1 MRYFRSFLAL
11 VLILPSA
18 LAGQSVIGASGLG
31 MRLEPLD
38 AVQRALGGVGV
49 TTHTPTVL
57 PGNPLVSLD
66 ILAPTITFTVQPHWG
81 KYKVGSEKGNFFGTR
96 FPVLGFA
103 YPLGTNAVFTLTAG
117 SQFDQNWSIVSRD
130 SVNVGGESVGFSDT
144 FLSDGAVTALQVG
157 WARRWSTTFALG
169 ATVGVYRGGLTRT
182 FTRAFDR
189 EAADSV
195 ALENPIAT
203 FGTAGRWSHSG
214 PLASLNLSWDPSPFL
229 ELGATVAWGGTLKV
243 NPIGGA
249 ASVSRE
255 VSVPL
260 EFKVST
266 VAVLNP
272 TLAVNVGATFSNWTD
287 LGETSIEDAGAG
299 KVVSYGGGVE
309 WEGINFWAGGLP
321 VRLGYRQSDL
331 PFRFL
336 GSKVRESA
344 ISFGFTV
351 VMAQALDLPLGAVD
365 VAIEVGN
372 RNSGDFE
379 ESFRRLTVTT
389 RVGGP

>member
-182 FTRAFDR
+182 FLRAFDQQTT
-189 EAADSV
+189 DSV
-195 ALENPIAT
+195 AVENPIDE
-203 FGTAGRWSHSG
+203 FGVTGRWNHSG
-214 PLASLNLSWDPSPFL
+214 LLGTVNLAWDPVSAIQ
-229 ELGATVAWGGTLKV
+229 LGATVAWGGTLKV
-243 NPIGGA
+243 NPLPGT
-249 ASVSRE
+249 SVSRE

-266 VAVLNP
+266 TALLSP
-272 TLAVNVGATFSNWTD
+272 TLALNLGATYSDWSDVGGFD
-287 LGETSIEDAGAG
+287 GDDAAAG
-299 KVVSYGGGVE
+299 RVMSYGAGVE
-309 WEGINFWAGGLP
+309 WDGLNFWAGGLP
-321 VRLGYRQSDL
+321 LRLGYRQSDL

-336 GSKVRESA
+336 GKKVKERT
-344 ISFGFTV
+344 ISFGFSL
-351 VMAQALDLPLGAVD
+351 VMAQALGFPLGSLD
-365 VAIEVGN
+365 VAFETGN
-372 RNSGDFE
+372 RNSGDYT
-379 ESFRRLTVTT
+379 ESLRRLTMSL
-389 RVGGP
+389 RVGGQ